1 MVELQCTPRK
11 TVANVAAKKSIY
23 NNRSHSSGRLGNVHG
38 QSLSTR
44 RSTYADPFASDDSC
58 AHLAL
63 PSKGFE
69 ECDNNISFLTRHLPG
84 QPRTRYVDEAGRKGF
99 MPIARGGRAFAAV
112 APLEPLVGRAR
123 SAACA
128 RCLQSWAGSAAR
140 ALSIVQSSSGMLG
153 VSTD

>member
-11 TVANVAAKKSIY
+11 KVANVAAKKSVY
-23 NNRSHSSGRLGNVHG
+23 NNRSHSSGRLGNMHG
-38 QSLSTR
+38 QSFSTR
-44 RSTYADPFASDDSC
+44 CSTYADPFASYDCC
-58 AHLAL
+58 AHLTL

-99 MPIARGGRAFAAV
+99 MLMARGGRAFAAV
-112 APLEPLVGRAR
+112 ASLEPLVGRAR

-128 RCLQSWAGSAAR
+128 RCLHSWAGS
-140 ALSIVQSSSGMLG
+140 VM
-153 VSTD
+153 